1 MACTTILVGNKAS
14 YDGSCMIARNDDT
27 GAGTYSPKKLIV
39 VQPDEQPRLYKS
51 VISHVEIPLPD
62 DPMRYTS
69 MPSVDLSKGIW
80 AAAGINSAGVSM
92 TATETITSNPRVLG
106 ADPLVVYDPKTG
118 TPGGIGEEDLVV
130 ITLPYIRSAK
140 EGVLRLGELSEQYGT
155 YEMNGIAFADA
166 KDIWWFESIG
176 GHNWMAKRVAA
187 NEYVVMPNQLG
198 IDSFDFEDA
207 AGEQI
212 NYMCSAGLPE
222 LVKKAH
228 LDLSMN
234 GVFNPRDAFGSADDS
249 DHVYNTPRAWYML
262 KRLNPHAANWDSD
275 DPDHNPQ
282 SDSLPWSMVPEKKIT
297 VEEVKYLLSS
307 HYQGTRFDPYM
318 NYGDRSDAGKFRPI
332 GINRTAFLSVSQLR
346 EDGDPVEWI
355 AFASNA
361 FNVLIPFYT
370 DVNKMPEYVSNTT
383 MEVST
388 DNFYWVSRL
397 IAAMADASYNH
408 SLIFIERYQESV
420 FASAHRILN
429 KYDAL
434 LKENANES
442 EEVRTELRQAA
453 NQEVADMAKAASAKV
468 LDQVLYQL
476 SNQMKNSY
484 ARSDA

>member
-1 MACTTILVGNKAS
+1 MSCTTILVGSQAS

-27 GAGTYSPKKLIV
+27 GAGSYSPKKFIV
-39 VQPDEQPRLYKS
+39 VLPDQQPRHYVSK
-51 VISHVEIPLPD
+51 ISHVEIELPD

-69 MPSVDLSKGIW
+69 MPSVDSSKGIW

-106 ADPLVVYDPKTG
+106 ADPLVVYDPKTK
-118 TPGGIGEEDLVV
+118 TLGGIGEEDLVV
-130 ITLPYIRSAK
+130 ITLPYIHSAR
-140 EGVLRLGELSEQYGT
+140 EGVIRLGELSMKYGT
-155 YEMNGIAFADA
+155 YEMNGIAFADENE
-166 KDIWWFESIG
+166 IWWFESIG
-176 GHNWMAKRVAA
+176 GHNWMAKRVNP

-207 AGEQI
+207 TGDQI
-212 NYMCSAGLPE
+212 NYICSATLPE

-234 GVFNPRDAFGSADDS
+234 GIFNPRDAFGSADDS

-262 KRLNPHAANWDSD
+262 RRLNPHAANWDANETD
-275 DPDHNPQ
+275 FGPQ
-282 SDSLPWSMVPEKKIT
+282 SDTLPWSMVPEKKIT

-307 HYQGTRFDPYM
+307 HYQGTPYDPYL
-318 NYGDRSDAGKFRPI
+318 NYGDRSNCGKYRPI

-346 EDGDPVEWI
+346 KDMEPIEWV

-370 DVNKMPEYVSNTT
+370 NINEMPEYLSNTT
-383 MEVST
+383 IEVST

-397 IAAMADASYNH
+397 IGAMADASYSH
-408 SLIFIERYQESV
+408 SLIFIERYQENVAAKS
-420 FASAHRILN
+420 HQILD
-429 KYDAL
+429 KYDVL
-434 LKENANES
+434 LAKNKNES
-442 EEVRTELRQAA
+442 EQTLIEIRQAA
-453 NQEVADMAKAASAKV
+453 NQEVADMAKAESAKV
-468 LDQVLYQL
+468 LDQVLYEL